1 LTVHG
6 GRLSI
11 TRPQGK
17 ASRVDGGF
25 ALLSSAAPSA
35 DGIVRS
41 SILIGLLALATSG
54 GAASAQK
61 PVSPD
66 APHLLNCAVKD
77 TAHVGPD
84 GALVKDAPLV
94 PGTRALGR
102 ITSFVVDLSTA
113 VVRLPGLG
121 DIAWIPIEGDA
132 VTKELILTPVSAL
145 KSATSVSIHIQRASM
160 RFIFFESDRV
170 MTGTCEL
177 LP

>member
-1 LTVHG
+1 MRARH
-6 GRLSI
+6 R
-11 TRPQGK
+11 
-17 ASRVDGGF
+17 F
-25 ALLSSAAPSA
+25 ALFSGRRCQAQHAESF
-35 DGIVRS
+35 VRT
-41 SILIGLLALATSG
+41 LIPIAFLALAAGT
-54 GAASAQK
+54 ASAQQ
-61 PVSPD
+61 PVLPD

-77 TAHVGPD
+77 TAHVGSD
-84 GALVKDAPLV
+84 GALVKDPPLV

-102 ITSFVVDLSTA
+102 ISSFVVDLSTA
-113 VVRLPGLG
+113 VVRLPGLS

-160 RFIFFESDRV
+160 RFIFFETDRV